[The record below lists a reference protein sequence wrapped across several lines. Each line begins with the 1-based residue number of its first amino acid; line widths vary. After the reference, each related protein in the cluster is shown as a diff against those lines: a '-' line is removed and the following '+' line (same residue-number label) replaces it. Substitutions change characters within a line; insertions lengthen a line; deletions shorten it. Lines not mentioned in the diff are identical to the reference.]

1 MATFQ
6 IIEAT
11 PIYYVVDVHFSGLVF
26 RQTLVSVKTNGNLN
40 SQLQQYADQYES
52 DWLSLQNAVV
62 ADY

>member
-11 PIYYVVDVHFSGLVF
+11 PIYYVIDVHFSGLVF

-40 SQLQQYADQYES
+40 SQLQQYSDQYET
-52 DWLSLQNAVV
+52 DWLSLQDAAIAV
-62 ADY
+62 

>member
-6 IIEAT
+6 IVEAT
-11 PIYYVVDVHFSGLVF
+11 PVYYVVDVHFSGLVF
-26 RQTLVSVKTNGNLN
+26 RQTLVSVKTNGSLDN
-40 SQLQQYADQYES
+40 QLQQYADQYET

>member
-1 MATFQ
+1 MATFE

-26 RQTLVSVKTNGNLN
+26 RQILVSVKTNGNLN
-40 SQLQQYADQYES
+40 SQLQQYADKYET

>member
-6 IIEAT
+6 IIEAN

-26 RQTLVSVKTNGNLN
+26 RQTLVSVQTNGNLN
-40 SQLQQYADQYES
+40 SQLQQYSDQYET
-52 DWLSLQNAVV
+52 DWLSLQDAVV